1 MWCKRCKWIF
11 VKGSGG
17 AKGARIFKKCTSFKP
32 LHVIELLFVELK
44 RCKSARKSI
53 PMKNTAKEISISK
66 YLISQ
71 GFSPKRERPGESWFS
86 SPLRTGDKDP
96 SFKVDESKN
105 LWYDFGSGT
114 GGSIIDLAMAYHGF
128 TFLEAIT
135 HLEGKDSSDLSF
147 TAKRSGKSGME
158 LLEVDRLISWTLV
171 RYLTL
176 VRRIDLKIA
185 RLYLGEARYR
195 THGNVYHALSFR
207 NDLGGYELRSAKF
220 KGAISP
226 KYFTTLPGQMD
237 GVNLFEG
244 FMDFLSALTFYQ
256 TPALNNTSIVL
267 NSVSNVS
274 KLPDLSRYTTI
285 NLFLDNDEAGIRTAK
300 TIMSQYPR
308 AINQSAKIYPGYKD
322 LNDYLI
328 HTIQHHLIHD

>member
-1 MWCKRCKWIF
+1 MLNL
-11 VKGSGG
+11 
-17 AKGARIFKKCTSFKP
+17 T
-32 LHVIELLFVELK
+32 
-44 RCKSARKSI
+44 KS
-53 PMKNTAKEISISK
+53 ISISK

-114 GGSIIDLAMAYHGF
+114 GGSIIDLAMAYHGYSF
-128 TFLEAIT
+128 SEAIT
-135 HLEGKDSSDLSF
+135 HLEEKDPSGLSF
-147 TAKRSGKSGME
+147 TAKKADKTGIE
-158 LLEVDRLISWTLV
+158 LLEITRLQNWSLV

-176 VRRIDLKIA
+176 ERKIDLGIA

-195 THGNVYHALSFR
+195 THENVYCALSFR
-207 NDLGGYELRSAKF
+207 NDRGGYELRSLKF

-226 KYFTTLPGQMD
+226 KYFSTLPGQTD
-237 GVNLFEG
+237 GINLFEG

-256 TPALNNTSIVL
+256 TKALKYTTIVL

-274 KLPDLSRYTTI
+274 RLPDLSGYPVI
-285 NLFLDNDEAGIRTAK
+285 NLFLDNDLAGTRTA
-300 TIMSQYPR
+300 R
-308 AINQSAKIYPGYKD
+308 AILDRYPQAENQSARMYPDYKD
-322 LNDYLI
+322 FNEYLI
-328 HTIQHHLIHD
+328 SHCPKPITHE